1 MKRAALKDYTAK
13 YNQVLF
19 NSLFNNI
26 IKTGRYLTG
35 GRKSLESFC
44 SHKVY

>member
-13 YNQVLF
+13 YNQILF

-26 IKTGRYLTG
+26 IKTERYLTG